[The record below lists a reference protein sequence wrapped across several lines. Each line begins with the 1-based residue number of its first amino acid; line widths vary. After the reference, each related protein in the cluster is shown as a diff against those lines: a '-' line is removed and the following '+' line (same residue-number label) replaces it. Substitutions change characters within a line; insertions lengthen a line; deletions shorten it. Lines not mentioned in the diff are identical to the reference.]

1 MILLVYLFFS
11 LSGYLV
17 IRVTS
22 PQSGDAPLIKQM
34 KWFESHSQHILD
46 MTLDPLGE
54 WLACACLDG
63 ALYLLPILNIT
74 KKVPQPHS
82 KTLGY
87 DALNQCIA
95 IQET

>member
-1 MILLVYLFFS
+1 M
-11 LSGYLV
+11 
-17 IRVTS
+17 IRVAS
-22 PQSGDAPLIKQM
+22 PQLGDVPVIKQM

-74 KKVPQPHS
+74 KKVRDIKSPYMEVQ
-82 KTLGY
+82 
-87 DALNQCIA
+87 
-95 IQET
+95 